1 MAVSVMS
8 GLVVRDAGARKWWAL
23 AGLTLG
29 VLAVGLDATVLSVA
43 LPTLAGSLHASAT
56 DLQWFVSA
64 YTLAL
69 AVGLLPGGLLG
80 DRFGRK
86 KVMLVTLAV
95 FGVSS
100 LACAY
105 APGPG
110 AFIAARTVLG
120 LSAGFMVP
128 LVLSVVA
135 VMFTDEER
143 ARAVGVWAAANFLA
157 LPIGPILGGWL
168 LSRYWWGWVFLMNLP
183 VVAVGLAAVGLLVP
197 ESRAERRPGLDLVG
211 IVASCGGLAV
221 LVYGFIAAGQ
231 YGWSSVTA
239 IAAMAAGAA
248 ILAAFVA
255 WERRLTRLP
264 GGQPLVD
271 LGLFRS
277 ARFTWGTVLQAF
289 GIFAMFGL
297 LFTAPQ
303 FFQAILGVSAMGSGV
318 RLLPLMAGLAL
329 GAGLADRVAAR
340 LTAKLT
346 AALGFAVL
354 ACGLVLGATM
364 TVASGTAFIAT
375 WTAIAGLGFGLALA
389 TAASTALVDLP
400 KASAGTGSAVMQA
413 VQKAGAPLSAAIL
426 GSVLTAAYHARLD
439 LAGLSAPAASAV
451 RSSVFAGLAVAREA
465 GSAPLLGSVRAAF
478 VHGTDATLWASTGLA
493 ATGVVLALAF
503 LPWHATP
510 APRPA
515 AATGTGTEGAES
527 DHERVA

>member
-1 MAVSVMS
+1 MT
-8 GLVVRDAGARKWWAL
+8 VVRAQSVGARKWWAL

-43 LPTLAGSLHASAT
+43 LPTLAVSLHASAT

-69 AVGLLPGGLLG
+69 AVALLPGGLLG

-86 KVMLVTLAV
+86 KVMIGALSV
-95 FGVSS
+95 FGLGS

-105 APGPG
+105 APNAG

-120 LSAGFMVP
+120 LAAGCMIP

-143 ARAVGVWAAANFLA
+143 TRAVGIWAAANFLA

-168 LSRYWWGWVFLMNLP
+168 LSNYWWGWVFLMNLP
-183 VVAVGLAAVGLLVP
+183 VVVIGLVAVTVLVP
-197 ESRAERRPGLDLVG
+197 ESRADARPGLDPVG
-211 IVASCGGLAV
+211 IATSCGGLAV
-221 LVYGFIAAGQ
+221 LIYGFIAAGQ
-231 YGWSSVTA
+231 YGWSSPVA
-239 IAAMAAGAA
+239 VLAMAAGAA
-248 ILAAFVA
+248 VLAAFAA
-255 WERRLTRLP
+255 WELHLTRRP

-277 ARFTWGTVLQAF
+277 ARFTWGTILQAF

-297 LFTAPQ
+297 LFAAPQ

-329 GAGLADRVAAR
+329 GAGLADRVAR
-340 LTAKLT
+340 RVTAKLT

-364 TVASGTAFIAT
+364 TASSGDGFIAT
-375 WTAIAGLGFGLALA
+375 WTAISGVGFGLALA
-389 TAASTALVDLP
+389 TAASAALVDLP
-400 KASAGTGSAVMQA
+400 KENAGVGSAVMQA

-426 GSVLTAAYHARLD
+426 GSVIASGYHSQLP
-439 LAGLSAPAASAV
+439 LAGLPTATAGAV
-451 RSSVFAGLAVAREA
+451 RSSVFAGIAVARK
-465 GSAPLLGSVRAAF
+465 LGSPALLESVRSAF
-478 VHGTDATLWASTGLA
+478 VHGIGLMLWVSAGLA
-493 ATGVVLALAF
+493 AVAVVLALLF
-503 LPWHATP
+503 LPWRAT
-510 APRPA
+510 A
-515 AATGTGTEGAES
+515 AAAGPVATGDAAEGAES
-527 DHERVA
+527 AHERVS